1 MRAYGLAGQCSIYT
15 LEGQYREAAGV
26 LVQLWPIRQQVQD
39 RQMLQ
44 LLAHAVQ
51 KLRSE
56 LGTQTTQ
63 EWQQWLN
70 RRVSPSP

>member
-1 MRAYGLAGQCSIYT
+1 
-15 LEGQYREAAGV
+15 V